1 MVIYCFFYYV
11 YYMVKQQKYIKLIN
25 VRNSIIGLSCL
36 SSFFLGGFITR
47 RIDDEKITIS
57 VLREAQKI
65 IGLTFTDAEADSM
78 LETLEGRRKN
88 YAELRKLNI
97 PNSVVPSLNF
107 NPLPVGY
114 QFPDKVN
121 GFKFSPAPKVKF
133 SGNKDELAFS
143 TITQLAEL
151 IKSRQI
157 SSVELTQYFIGRLK
171 KYDPILLYT
180 VTITEER
187 AIAQA
192 RKADLEIAAGNYRG
206 VLHGIPFG
214 AKDLLATKDY
224 KTTWGSV
231 PYKDQVI
238 DADATVITTLEKA
251 GAVLIAKM
259 TLGELAQGDVWF
271 GGKTKNPW
279 DIKRGSSGSSA
290 GSASAVAAGC
300 LPFAIGSE
308 TYGSIVS
315 PSGENGTTGL
325 RPTFGRISKYGA
337 MALSWSMDKLG
348 PIARNVEDCAIVFNT
363 IMGPD
368 GKDLSVITAPFNYS
382 SPTIGNLKGV
392 RIGVIKSEFLRRNA
406 NSANDSL
413 TLVKLA
419 DLGAELIPIE
429 LPVLP
434 YAEMAII
441 LSAEA
446 GAAFDELTLTNRE
459 DLMVLQ
465 GKSARPNALRA
476 SRFIPAV
483 EYIQANRV
491 RTLLIEQLNEKMK
504 SIDVFIAP
512 AFGPN
517 LRVTNLSGHPCVV
530 LPNGFR
536 NGLPG
541 TITFTGQLFGEGR
554 LLQIARIYQKATGFN
569 DLHPALNF

>member
-1 MVIYCFFYYV
+1 
-11 YYMVKQQKYIKLIN
+11 MVKEGKYIKLIN
-25 VRNSIIGLSCL
+25 IRNSIICLSCVL
-36 SSFFLGGFITR
+36 SFFLGGFITR
-47 RIDDEKITIS
+47 QIDEDKITVS
-57 VLREAQKI
+57 MVREAQKI
-65 IGLTFTDAEADSM
+65 IGLEFTNAEADSM
-78 LETLEGRRKN
+78 LETLESRRKN
-88 YAELRKLNI
+88 YAELRKLNM

-114 QFPDKVN
+114 RFPDKSSA
-121 GFKFSPAPKVKF
+121 FKISAVSKVKL
-133 SGNKDELAFS
+133 SANRDELAYS
-143 TITQLAEL
+143 SITQLAEL
-151 IKSRQI
+151 IRSKQI
-157 SSVELTQYFIGRLK
+157 SSVELTRYFIARLK
-171 KYDPILLYT
+171 RYDPVLQHTI
-180 VTITEER
+180 TITEER
-187 AIAQA
+187 AMAQA
-192 RKADLEIAAGNYRG
+192 RKADDEIASGHYRG

-231 PYKDQVI
+231 PYKEQKI
-238 DADATVITTLEKA
+238 NTDATVITRLETA

-259 TLGELAQGDVWF
+259 TLGELAMGDVWF

-290 GSASAVAAGC
+290 GSASAVASGC

-315 PSGENGTTGL
+315 PSGECGTTGL

-348 PIARNVEDCAIVFNT
+348 PIARNVEDCAIVFNA

-368 GKDLSVITAPFNYS
+368 GKDQSVITAPFSYTS
-382 SPTIGNLKGV
+382 SANSSLKST
-392 RIGVIKSEFLRRNA
+392 RIGYIKSEFMKRNP

-413 TLVKLA
+413 TLIKLKEM
-419 DLGAELIPIE
+419 GAELIPFE

-434 YAEMAII
+434 YVEMSIV

-459 DLMVLQ
+459 DLMVNQ
-465 GKSARPNALRA
+465 NKGARPNALRA

-483 EYIQANRV
+483 EYIQANRA

-504 SIDVFIAP
+504 NIDVFIAP
-512 AFGPN
+512 AFGLN

-541 TITFTGQLFGEGR
+541 SITFTGQLFGEGK
-554 LLQIARIYQKATGFN
+554 LLQIASIYQKATGFN
-569 DLHPALNF
+569 DAHPAMNF

>member
-1 MVIYCFFYYV
+1 MI
-11 YYMVKQQKYIKLIN
+11 KQQKYNKLIN
-25 VRNSIIGLSCL
+25 TRNSIIILSCV
-36 SSFFLGGFITR
+36 SSFFLGGFINR
-47 RIDDEKITIS
+47 QMEEEKITIA
-57 VLREAQKI
+57 VIKEAQKI
-65 IGLTFTDAEADSM
+65 LGLSFTDAEADSM
-78 LETLEGRRKN
+78 LETLGTRRKN
-88 YAELRKLNI
+88 YAELRKLNM
-97 PNSVVPSLNF
+97 PNSVVPALNF

-121 GFKFSPAPKVKF
+121 GFKISAAQKVRF
-133 SGNKDELAFS
+133 SGNVDELAFS
-143 TITQLAEL
+143 TIPQLAEL
-151 IKSRQI
+151 IRSRQI
-157 SSVELTQYFIGRLK
+157 SSVDLAQYFIGRLK
-171 KYDPILLYT
+171 KYNPILEHT
-180 VTITEER
+180 ITITEER
-187 AIAQA
+187 AMTQA
-192 RKADLEIAAGNYRG
+192 RKADAEIAAGNYRG
-206 VLHGIPFG
+206 ILHGIPFG
-214 AKDLLATKDY
+214 AKDLLATMDY

-231 PYKDQVI
+231 PYKDQMI
-238 DADATVITTLEKA
+238 NADATVITRLEKA

-290 GSASAVAAGC
+290 GSASAVASGC

-315 PSGENGTTGL
+315 PSAECGTTGL

-348 PIARNVEDCAIVFNT
+348 PITRNVEDCAIVFNT

-368 GKDLSVITAPFNYS
+368 GKDLSVIPAAFNYS
-382 SPTIGNLKGV
+382 SAAGPSLKGI
-392 RIGVIKSEFLRRNA
+392 RIGVIKSEFLKKNI
-406 NSANDSL
+406 NSVNDSL
-413 TLVKLA
+413 TLVKLQE
-419 DLGAELIPIE
+419 LGAELIPFE

-434 YAEMAII
+434 YVEMSIV

-446 GAAFDELTLTNRE
+446 GAAFDELTLTNSE
-459 DLMVLQ
+459 DFMVLQ
-465 GKSARPNALRA
+465 NKSARPNALRA

-512 AFGPN
+512 AFGAN

-541 TITFTGQLFGEGR
+541 SITFTGQLFGEGK
-554 LLQIARIYQKATGFN
+554 LLQIARIYQLATGFN
-569 DLHPALNF
+569 NKHPELNF